1 MIVDNILINGVPR
14 GSRNIQTE
22 IRLVVNISLLYLSQP
37 DPYISKFIEGRPPVD
52 SLGESLFWQFFFI
65 YLLDFFIED
74 SDLGVTATQ

>member
-1 MIVDNILINGVPR
+1 MVSPR

-22 IRLVVNISLLYLSQP
+22 IWLAVNISLLYLSQP

-52 SLGESLFWQFFFI
+52 SFWRIAILANFSLFWQIFYF
-65 YLLDFFIED
+65 LDFFVED